1 MTDSLVA
8 TIPMERKKELNTN
21 VLVFFQVLFVCCVT
35 CFSSSDASNL
45 LYLSVSKYSIIGQL
59 SGQFLTPVYGR
70 AQKSLH
76 SPGHAKKNET
86 KGYCY
91 ATWMFLIS
99 GQREKF
105 FIFSEVYKVV
115 YLISF
120 HIDTLFSRLC
130 F

>member
-1 MTDSLVA
+1 
-8 TIPMERKKELNTN
+8 MERKKELNTN

-76 SPGHAKKNET
+76 SPGHAKKMKQQAIVMLHECFSFPA
-86 KGYCY
+86 K
-91 ATWMFLIS
+91 
-99 GQREKF
+99 EKSF

-115 YLISF
+115 YLILF